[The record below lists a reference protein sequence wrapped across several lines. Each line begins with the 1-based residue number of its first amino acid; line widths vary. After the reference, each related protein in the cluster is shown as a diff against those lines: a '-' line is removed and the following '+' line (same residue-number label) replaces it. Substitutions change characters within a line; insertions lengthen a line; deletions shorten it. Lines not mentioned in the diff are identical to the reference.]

1 MGIARAERV
10 AKVVIR
16 KYRQLGESKWEEKVL
31 LNRVKFA
38 EVLLSVLKETEKV
51 ERSPQKE

>member
-1 MGIARAERV
+1 MGMARAERV

-16 KYRQLGESKWEEKVL
+16 KYRQLGESKWEDKVL

-38 EVLLSVLKETEKV
+38 EVLLSVLKEAEKV